1 MPRRYATELKNIAHC
16 AAASLLKESICH
28 HFSCA
33 KHAAFSY
40 IVSLVNKRPASRK
53 TRKTIWTLFELEED
67 ESPIFVAT
75 VARFSPVALCSR
87 RDVVLIRD
95 GNGFRAGRLE
105 VNYEI
110 HDTSL
115 TLARPFTLV
124 RRNQNYSIA
133 VWEVIEGPSETFET
147 KDMLASV
154 E

>member
-1 MPRRYATELKNIAHC
+1 M
-16 AAASLLKESICH
+16 
-28 HFSCA
+28 
-33 KHAAFSY
+33 
-40 IVSLVNKRPASRK
+40 NKRPASRK

-67 ESPIFVAT
+67 VSPIFVAT